1 MTRILVV
8 GDVVDDIVVRPLGS
22 VNTASDTDA
31 EIRRTAG
38 GSAAN
43 VASWLGHLGTDVRF
57 VGRAGR
63 EGAARHRDA
72 LAAYG
77 VDARVTADPEAE
89 TATIVLNL
97 DPAGERTMFVDRAA
111 NALLSP
117 DDLPR
122 SVLEGVG
129 WLHLTGYSFFDDA
142 VRPVVLDLLGRARAA
157 GCGVSVD
164 PSSAGFLAGCG
175 AETFLDWVA
184 GSDLL
189 FPNLLEGRFL
199 TGLSEPDHV
208 IAALAERSPAVVLKL
223 GADGATLAWRG
234 ELARVSAEPADVVD
248 TTGAGDA
255 FAAGFLSVWTSAR
268 DATSALTAGA
278 RAAAQAISVLGARPV
293 RESGPR

>member
-43 VASWLGHLGTDVRF
+43 VAAWLGHLGAEVRF
-57 VGRAGR
+57 VGRAGVD
-63 EGAARHRDA
+63 GAARHRAA
-72 LAAYG
+72 LTAYG
-77 VDARVTADPEAE
+77 VDARVTADPDAE

-111 NALLSP
+111 NARLSP
-117 DDLPR
+117 ADLPPA
-122 SVLEGVG
+122 VLDGVG

-142 VRPVVLDLLGRARAA
+142 VRPAVLDLLDRARAA

-164 PSSAGFLAGCG
+164 PSSAGFLEQCG
-175 AETFLDWVA
+175 ADAFLGWVA
-184 GSDLL
+184 GVDLL
-189 FPNLLEGRFL
+189 LPNLLEGRFL
-199 TGLSEPDHV
+199 TGREEPDE
-208 IAALAERSPAVVLKL
+208 IGSSLAELFPAVVLTL
-223 GADGATLAWRG
+223 GADGALLATAG
-234 ELARVSAEPADVVD
+234 ATSRVAAAPAEVVD

-255 FAAGFLSVWTSAR
+255 FAAGFLSVWTTAR
-268 DATSALTAGA
+268 DSAAALSAGA
-278 RAAAQAISVLGARPV
+278 TAAAQAIASLGARPA
-293 RESGPR
+293 S